1 MDNPKYQR
9 QNLRLKHYNYTQAGL
24 YFVTICCQNRFK
36 YFGEI
41 MGGRFIGNASADMV
55 EDVWTELS
63 SRFSMVLH
71 EYTIMPNHFHAILEI
86 KDDSSHSL
94 GDMIGAFKSLTTNQ
108 YIEGVR
114 HKDWLPFGKR
124 LWQRNYYEHV
134 IRHEK
139 SYLQLSEYIQ
149 NNPWKWEEDMFFM

>member
-1 MDNPKYQR
+1 MDNSKYQR

-55 EDVWTELS
+55 EDVWIELS

-114 HKDWLPFGKR
+114 HKDWLPFEKR

-139 SYLQLSEYIQ
+139 SYWQLSEYIQ
-149 NNPWKWEEDMFFM
+149 NNPQKWHEDMFFT